1 MRGGRRL
8 TEEAIDEFESP
19 GVEGFESDEASGL
32 RRLENPKLAGGGME
46 EGQIPKVAEDES

>member
-19 GVEGFESDEASGL
+19 GVEEAESDEASGL

-46 EGQIPKVAEDES
+46 RGRSRR